1 MKKIELLKQP
11 GYIYDLFS
19 LFVSYYNGAE
29 ANYGGGQMKAE
40 EKRDSFFRLYGAF
53 PEELLPFFWIKEKN
67 VCFITANF
75 FVPFKERFSAD
86 YGLPQLHEA
95 LSVYDQT
102 IKKMLLFYF
111 PGLSEEECT
120 ACMDAPAAVGRQI
133 KSSGYSAEIK
143 SALYAFFLEP
153 VPAIQKLCYEL
164 MVKEFHL
171 SQLYEKKLETMM
183 ILQQNFDLEK
193 FQRDLEKNAE
203 MAVDFHLFE
212 HAYVSFCC
220 YNTEVVATYHCN
232 RDIVLLLGLEYQE
245 ALKSL
250 CGKKSSLQLDLIGNA
265 LAEKNRIDILNL
277 LLDEGELTVR
287 DVESRLGLS
296 GTNAYYHLSLM
307 LKADVVQTRMQG
319 RTVFYSINRQLF
331 RSLCEMLSRYAAG
344 EGGGKERK

>member
-19 LFVSYYNGAE
+19 LFVSYYNRAE
-29 ANYGGGQMKAE
+29 ANYGGGGQMKAE
-40 EKRDSFFRLYGAF
+40 ENSDSFFRVYGAF

-75 FVPFKERFSAD
+75 FVPFKESFSAD
-86 YGLPQLHEA
+86 FGLPQLHKA

-111 PGLSEEECT
+111 PGLSEEECA
-120 ACMDAPAAVGRQI
+120 ACMDSPVAAGRQI
-133 KSSGYSAEIK
+133 KGSGYSAEIK

-183 ILQQNFDLEK
+183 ILQQNFDLER
-193 FQRDLEKNAE
+193 FQKDLEQDAE
-203 MAVDFHLFE
+203 MAVDFHSFE
-212 HAYVSFCC
+212 HIYLSFCC
-220 YNTEVVATYHCN
+220 YNTEAIATYHCN
-232 RDIVLLLGLEYQE
+232 RDMVILLGLEYQE
-245 ALKSL
+245 TLKRL
-250 CGKKSSLQLDLIGNA
+250 YGKKTSLQLDLIGNA

-277 LLDEGELTVR
+277 LLDKGELTVR
-287 DVESRLGLS
+287 DVESGLGLS

-307 LKADVVQTRMQG
+307 MKANVIQARNQG
-319 RTVFYSINRQLF
+319 RTVFYAINRQLF
-331 RSLCEMLSRYAAG
+331 RALCEMLSRYAAG
-344 EGGGKERK
+344 EGK